1 MNRYDNRLNIVEK
14 RINRLE
20 DRSDKNILIKQFS
33 VLLVSLFFWKLL
45 SVRNIEN
52 TEEKKNWVEIM
63 FEEIIIKVFLK
74 MMQYAKPQIQV
85 IL

>member
-1 MNRYDNRLNIVEK
+1 MNRSDDRLNIVKK

-20 DRSDKNILIKQFS
+20 DRPDKNILMKQFS
-33 VLLVSLFFWKLL
+33 VLLVCLFVWKLL

-52 TEEKKNWVEIM
+52 TEEKKNWAEIM

-74 MMQYAKPQIQV
+74 MMKYTKPQIQV